1 MIGQTTVLEKSVTA
15 GAAVTGFTIAKFGSD
30 DNTMIPAAA
39 TTDLV
44 VGIFQHDAASGAE
57 VRVALPGSIAKLKLG
72 SGGITRGALVTSDGT
87 GQGIALSGAAGTNVQ
102 SIGIAMASGVA
113 GDIVPV
119 LVLPSRPQ
127 Q

>member
-1 MIGQTTVLEKSVTA
+1 MIGETSGIEKSIKA
-15 GAAVTGFTIAKFGSD
+15 GAAVTAYTVAKFGTD
-30 DNTMIPAAA
+30 DETMIPAAA
-39 TTDLV
+39 NTDLLA
-44 VGIFQHDAASGAE
+44 GIFQHNAASGAE
-57 VRVALPGSIAKLKLG
+57 VRVMLTGIGRLKLG
-72 SGGITRGALVTSDGT
+72 TGGITRGAPVTVDAS

-119 LVLPSRPQ
+119 LIVPSRPQ